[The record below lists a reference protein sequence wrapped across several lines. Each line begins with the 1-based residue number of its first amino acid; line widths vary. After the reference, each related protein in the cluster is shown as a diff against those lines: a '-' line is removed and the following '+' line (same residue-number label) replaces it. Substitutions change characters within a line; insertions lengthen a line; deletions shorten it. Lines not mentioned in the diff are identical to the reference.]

1 MRQSEV
7 VCSRLSC
14 FVHSPVTVVCLNRIG
29 SLLIIVLSL
38 YYEQFKKLLQ
48 MGLFLRDMAENIGN
62 RKLREL
68 TDFEWRRN
76 LRFYFHD
83 HEHSMYHLPNFTIN

>member
-1 MRQSEV
+1 
-7 VCSRLSC
+7 
-14 FVHSPVTVVCLNRIG
+14 
-29 SLLIIVLSL
+29 
-38 YYEQFKKLLQ
+38 

-83 HEHSMYHLPNFTIN
+83 HEHSMYHQPHIYDKFLKKITNQKQIKLDLHL